1 VEDEI
6 YKDTVIH
13 GKTNRQTSETPNMV
27 QVIVSLCKSSK
38 TADYFLK
45 IEVYVVVKT

>member
-6 YKDTVIH
+6 YKDMVIH

-27 QVIVSLCKSSK
+27 QVIATMCKSSK
-38 TADYFLK
+38 TAYHFQK
-45 IEVYVVVKT
+45 IEVSVVVKT